1 MSKTRAIKKYPN
13 RRLYD
18 TKTSKYITLG
28 DIRQLVIDDV
38 DFCVKDV
45 KTGKDLT
52 RNILLQI
59 IAEREHSNDPFFSTV
74 ALSQIIRFY
83 DNSMQGIAGDFIQKS
98 LSLFV
103 EQQKKIQDVSMTNP
117 LGAMNEIM
125 DRNMKLW
132 QGMQE
137 NLFKAVINTTN
148 GKAPAVKK

>member
-1 MSKTRAIKKYPN
+1 MSKTKTRIIKKYPN

-18 TKTSKYITLG
+18 TETSKYITLG

-38 DFCVKDV
+38 DFFVKDV
-45 KTGKDLT
+45 KTGDDLT

-59 IAEREHSNDPFFSTV
+59 IAEQEYSNDPFFSTA

-83 DNSMQGIAGDFIQKS
+83 DDSLQGIAGDFIQKS

-103 EQQKKIQDVSMTNP
+103 EQQKAMQDAALTNP

-125 DRNMKLW
+125 ERNVKLW
-132 QGMQE
+132 KGIQK
-137 NLFKAVINTTN
+137 NLFNT
-148 GKAPAVKK
+148 VKPNRDKNK